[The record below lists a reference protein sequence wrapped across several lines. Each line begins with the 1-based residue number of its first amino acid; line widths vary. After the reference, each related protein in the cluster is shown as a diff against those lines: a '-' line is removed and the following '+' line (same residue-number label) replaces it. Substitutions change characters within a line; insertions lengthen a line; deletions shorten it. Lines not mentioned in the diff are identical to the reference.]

1 MLEAT
6 RYEVFDKYIILFF
19 TLLTCSLDVYLKF
32 GKQSLVSLYSS
43 NSTFMGNLNVFK
55 GREFFVG
62 VSVEC
67 CFYIGMNHK
76 VDCVNIL

>member
-19 TLLTCSLDVYLKF
+19 TILTCSIDVYLKF

-43 NSTFMGNLNVFK
+43 NSTFMGNLMYLRVVNFLSGFLLNIVFIS
-55 GREFFVG
+55 G
-62 VSVEC
+62 
-67 CFYIGMNHK
+67 
-76 VDCVNIL
+76 

>member
-43 NSTFMGNLNVFK
+43 NSTFMGNLMYLRVVNFLSGFLLNVVFIS
-55 GREFFVG
+55 G
-62 VSVEC
+62 
-67 CFYIGMNHK
+67 
-76 VDCVNIL
+76 